1 MIADPGPDAQPVT
14 WNDAAAAVALNW
26 AKGCKMVHSGT
37 KGYGENLAAGAG
49 GGYSVTSAFNSWA
62 SEGKPAEG
70 GYNHYSQV
78 VWKATTG
85 IGCGES
91 RAKNPCNV
99 RVLMDVVAAV
109 ECNPGTLFD
118 AKYGSSLLVVCEY
131 TPPGNYIGQF
141 GTNVE

>member
-1 MIADPGPDAQPVT
+1 MSSPPEYRLIADAGPDAQPVT

-85 IGCGES
+85 IGCGEFLV
-91 RAKNPCNV
+91 RA
-99 RVLMDVVAAV
+99 
-109 ECNPGTLFD
+109 
-118 AKYGSSLLVVCEY
+118 
-131 TPPGNYIGQF
+131 IGQCQSAK
-141 GTNVE
+141 GCCSRGGV